1 MAVTWYL
8 LAYQSAWWPA
18 GPLTCHTFQ
27 SQCWHPSASHPATYS
42 KLLRLMGFPTP
53 ASPCP
58 YNLAISAMMFSFLFL
73 SWASSRFCLP
83 LPFSCALSL
92 SSPGLFSLPYLFS
105 LLLSLPAWRLPDASG
120 CALFHIYSKN
130 LLLTIH
136 GVVIYLV
143 PKPLVFMVG
152 ICNMLQV
159 YMGRLGGAKGNG
171 KWYNYITILKIV

>member
-92 SSPGLFSLPYLFS
+92 
-105 LLLSLPAWRLPDASG
+105 LSWP
-120 CALFHIYSKN
+120 
-130 LLLTIH
+130 
-136 GVVIYLV
+136 V
-143 PKPLVFMVG
+143 
-152 ICNMLQV
+152 
-159 YMGRLGGAKGNG
+159 
-171 KWYNYITILKIV
+171 